1 MRFGFLLILIGC
13 GACLCL
19 LLLEC
24 GGKKNAAS
32 RKDWRPPKCQ
42 KMLSLEGDFV
52 SSHKKGSRILRKEQ
66 FIFLYSV
73 GLLFTLY
80 CSHSTD
86 VPCSSFSEITFT
98 SLFLRL
104 ALYACF
110 LRILPILHIML

>member
-1 MRFGFLLILIGC
+1 ML
-13 GACLCL
+13 ACAFCYWNAGVKKKPPVGRT
-19 LLLEC
+19 
-24 GGKKNAAS
+24 GGRQNVKKY
-32 RKDWRPPKCQ
+32 
-42 KMLSLEGDFV
+42 LEGDFV